1 MVAGVALGC
10 ASLDWPKV
18 VASSDRSVYFLPL
31 ARPLGQ
37 IALLLTVSG
46 AFVLVQR
53 VRDATRAA
61 VFLGAGW
68 CLAWLLLIR
77 AAALV
82 APIYSGVALAAA
94 IPADQ
99 RDVPVYSVGT
109 YDQSLTFYLQRT
121 VTLVGYRGELDY
133 GLRKAPDAE
142 IADLAEF
149 LRRWSAQ
156 SRAFAVMEKTM
167 FDDLEKPRGADA
179 AGCHRRQSRP
189 GGAAMSWIT
198 WALILMGVGLN
209 AAAQLLLKVAT
220 RPLAHFSDFSADT
233 LGSSVGILFKSPSF
247 WAGMVCY
254 AASVCVWLAALSKA
268 PVSTA
273 YPMLSLGYVVVAA
286 VSVLWL
292 GESMGPA
299 KVLGIALICAGVIL
313 VSRSSA

>member
-1 MVAGVALGC
+1 
-10 ASLDWPKV
+10 
-18 VASSDRSVYFLPL
+18 
-31 ARPLGQ
+31 
-37 IALLLTVSG
+37 
-46 AFVLVQR
+46 
-53 VRDATRAA
+53 
-61 VFLGAGW
+61 
-68 CLAWLLLIR
+68 
-77 AAALV
+77 
-82 APIYSGVALAAA
+82 
-94 IPADQ
+94 
-99 RDVPVYSVGT
+99 
-109 YDQSLTFYLQRT
+109 
-121 VTLVGYRGELDY
+121 
-133 GLRKAPDAE
+133 
-142 IADLAEF
+142 
-149 LRRWSAQ
+149 
-156 SRAFAVMEKTM
+156 
-167 FDDLEKPRGADA
+167 
-179 AGCHRRQSRP
+179 
-189 GGAAMSWIT
+189 MSWIT

-313 VSRSSA
+313 VSRSSV